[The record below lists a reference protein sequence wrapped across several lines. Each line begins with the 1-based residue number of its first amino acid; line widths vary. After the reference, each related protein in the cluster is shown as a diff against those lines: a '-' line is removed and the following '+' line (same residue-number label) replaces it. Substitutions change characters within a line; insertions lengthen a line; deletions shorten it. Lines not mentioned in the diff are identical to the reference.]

1 VGFDA
6 TVVIDAA
13 VSAAG
18 STDPTEVRDALAS
31 LENVQGA
38 TGAITYA
45 GTNRMPVKQVT
56 LLRIEG
62 GERVLVGQF
71 TPDPSEVPS
80 P

>member
-1 VGFDA
+1 
-6 TVVIDAA
+6 
-13 VSAAG
+13 
-18 STDPTEVRDALAS
+18 
-31 LENVQGA
+31 VQGA

-62 GERVLVGQF
+62 EERVLIGQF